1 MTKRELLRFFPLSSS
16 AGSKTMMTI
25 RIKICGITNLEDAL
39 LAADLG
45 ADALGFIFYPKSPRH
60 VAPETAREIIAQL
73 PPFVASVG
81 VFVDE
86 DAGVVHDLAARVGLD
101 WVQLHGQES
110 PDYCRGLGRRVIK
123 GFRIKDEKS
132 LVELENYHDAVQAF
146 LLDAYKKGQVGGTGE
161 VFDWQL
167 ARKAQRYGRIILAGG
182 LTPENVAQ
190 AIATAQP
197 QAVDAAS
204 GTEAAPGRKDPVKL
218 LAFFKAVR
226 SVSSEQ

>member
-1 MTKRELLRFFPLSSS
+1 M
-16 AGSKTMMTI
+16 I

-39 LAADLG
+39 LAVELG
-45 ADALGFIFYPKSPRH
+45 ADALGFIFYPKSPRK

-73 PPFVASVG
+73 PPFVAAVG

-86 DAGVVHDLAARVGLD
+86 AAGVVRELAAQVRLD

-123 GFRIKDEKS
+123 GFRIKDESS
-132 LVELENYHDAVQAF
+132 LEELEPYQGAVQAF
-146 LLDAYKKGQVGGTGE
+146 LLDTYKKGQVGGTG
-161 VFDWQL
+161 VSFDWQL
-167 ARKAQRYGRIILAGG
+167 AQEAKPYGRIILAGG

-190 AIATAQP
+190 AIAMAQP

-204 GTEAAPGRKDPVKL
+204 GTEAAPGRKDPAKL
-218 LAFFKAVR
+218 RAFFKVVR
-226 SVSSEQ
+226 SVSSER

>member
-1 MTKRELLRFFPLSSS
+1 MV
-16 AGSKTMMTI
+16 

-39 LAADLG
+39 LAAELG
-45 ADALGFIFYPKSPRH
+45 ADALGFIFYPKSPRK

-86 DAGVVHDLAARVGLD
+86 AAAVVQELAARVGLD

-110 PDYCRGLGRRVIK
+110 PEYCRNLGRRVIK
-123 GFRIKDEKS
+123 GFRIQDAES
-132 LVELENYHDAVQAF
+132 LRPLADYREAAQAL
-146 LLDAYKKGQVGGTGE
+146 LLDSYKQGQVGGTGTA
-161 VFDWQL
+161 FDWRL
-167 ARKAQRYGRIILAGG
+167 AREAKPYGRIILAGG

-190 AIATAQP
+190 AIAAARP

-204 GTEAAPGRKDPVKL
+204 GTEAAPGRKDPAKL
-218 LAFFKAVR
+218 RAFFRAVAHAPLAHP
-226 SVSSEQ
+226 